1 MSENQSH
8 APEPQTRE
16 QRAGQAMSADQW
28 AAAFQQ
34 QNHREP
40 TMAEYQEALRLG
52 HVAAERR
59 PRDPSLQQMADG
71 ARQVAAGAKSLY
83 DTKLAPAVE
92 RSGAKEF
99 FNEKVAP
106 AAQNA
111 THSARAAFEEQRK
124 DPQGSL
130 GRWIA
135 RAPRIL
141 PVAAFLAIISL
152 FLPIAS
158 MFGASVNFFSKELD
172 ESDGGF
178 ILFLMLV
185 VIGSSIAT
193 FVVTAKWARIA
204 AGASGVVAGLVGMIN
219 GFGNMA
225 SVSSQS
231 GVSIGLGLVLLTMLS
246 VVVAGCGVLVL
257 MSLRR
262 TPITAHA
269 E

>member
-1 MSENQSH
+1 MSENQSR
-8 APEPQTRE
+8 AAEPNTRE
-16 QRAGQAMSADQW
+16 HRARQAMSTDQW

-34 QNHREP
+34 DNCREP
-40 TMAEYQEALRLG
+40 TLAEYQEALRLG
-52 HVAAERR
+52 HVASEHR

-83 DTKLAPAVE
+83 EAKVAPAVE

-106 AAQNA
+106 AAQSA
-111 THSARAAFEEQRK
+111 AHSAKAAFDEQRQ

-130 GRWIA
+130 QRWIA

-141 PVAAFLAIISL
+141 PIASFLAIITL

-158 MFGASVNFFSKELD
+158 ISGFSVNFFSKELD
-172 ESDGGF
+172 QSDGGF

-193 FVVTAKWARIA
+193 FILKAKWARIA
-204 AGASGVVAGLVGMIN
+204 AGASGVVAGLVGMTN

-231 GVSIGLGLVLLTMLS
+231 GASVGIGLVLLALLS
-246 VVVAGCGVLVL
+246 VMVAACGVLVL
-257 MSLRR
+257 MPLRR
-262 TPITAHA
+262 K
-269 E
+269 